1 MLIFILGN
9 VGHKPHGCGQTVAK
23 WGACGD
29 PGVLQECHLIG
40 TLLIEDSRLQL
51 YQPGVVLVA
60 SQRLRLVRHGK
71 QVRGQIVVHPQLVDN
86 KVAAAMVRDG
96 ILIGGGDDGDGRMMQ
111 ELCMPDVVGDGGCL
125 VVEGPM
131 GGIWVGHATL

>member
-9 VGHKPHGCGQTVAK
+9 VGDKPHGCCQAVAK

-29 PGVLQECHLIG
+29 PGVFQESHLIG

-51 YQPGVVLVA
+51 YQPGVVEVLVA
-60 SQRLRLVRHGK
+60 SQRLRLVRHRK
-71 QVRGQIVVHPQLVDN
+71 QVGRGLIVVDPQLVDD
-86 KVAAAMVRDG
+86 KVAAAMVRDAV
-96 ILIGGGDDGDGRMMQ
+96 LIGGGDDRDGRV
-111 ELCMPDVVGDGGCL
+111 PDVVGDRGCQ

-131 GGIWVGHATL
+131 GGIRIGQATL